1 MNNAALIMGEQVSVD
16 LFFAVSGKL
25 TFAEWEEVAERL
37 TAASVIPDVFDG
49 GSRLPMTREWLR
61 PGDQQGGI
69 Q

>member
-1 MNNAALIMGEQVSVD
+1 MPPVPAP
-16 LFFAVSGKL
+16 FPFAKHPREWREI
-25 TFAEWEEVAERL
+25 FAEWEEVAERL